1 MAENNATCSI
11 CGSGYHLCL
20 SCRDSIQLAPY
31 KMHCCSAPH
40 YQVHQIIH
48 GLSTGVYTKDEAKIK
63 LKNVDL
69 HDVESFRP
77 HIKEIIKNIL
87 KEEKPV
93 VKIVEKVKPVVK
105 EVESVETEIA
115 EVKEETVV
123 ENVVEVEKTEDVV
136 KPTVSRKRNYK
147 VNNEVEETE

>member
-77 HIKEIIKNIL
+77 HIKEIIKDIL

-93 VKIVEKVKPVVK
+93 VKTVERVKPVVE
-105 EVESVETEIA
+105 EVKTVEA
-115 EVKEETVV
+115 EVAD
-123 ENVVEVEKTEDVV
+123 VVEVEKAEDIV
-136 KPTVSRKRNYK
+136 KPTVSRKRNLK
-147 VNNEVEETE
+147 AEAE

>member
-77 HIKEIIKNIL
+77 HIKEIIKDIL

-93 VKIVEKVKPVVK
+93 VKTVERVKPVVE
-105 EVESVETEIA
+105 EVKTVEA
-115 EVKEETVV
+115 EVAD
-123 ENVVEVEKTEDVV
+123 VVEVEKTEDIV
-136 KPTVSRKRNYK
+136 KPTVSRKRNLK
-147 VNNEVEETE
+147 AEAE